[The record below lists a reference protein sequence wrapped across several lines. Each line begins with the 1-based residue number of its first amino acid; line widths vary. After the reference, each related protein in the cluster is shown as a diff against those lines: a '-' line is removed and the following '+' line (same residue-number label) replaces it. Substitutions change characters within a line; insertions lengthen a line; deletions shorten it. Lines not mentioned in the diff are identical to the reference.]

1 MTASITGRWWRRA
14 GAGVL
19 TFAVLEVV
27 LVLADTGPDAVRLAL
42 LVATCVGVL
51 GLVLDTLSEGGPS
64 WVVEV
69 ERPSVREGGDPRLAR
84 YVNLLEGHLS
94 ARSDDSALRD
104 RLAALTDQVLRQ
116 RYAVHR
122 GDPGADALVGPDLAA
137 VLDGPVRR
145 LSPADI
151 DRCLTR
157 IEEL

>member
-1 MTASITGRWWRRA
+1 MTRSIASRWWRRA

-19 TFAVLEVV
+19 TFVVLEVV

-64 WVVEV
+64 WTVEV
-69 ERPSVREGGDPRLAR
+69 ERPSVREGGDPRLSR
-84 YVNLLEGHLS
+84 YVNLIEAHLT
-94 ARSDDSALRD
+94 ARSADGALRD
-104 RLAALTDQVLRQ
+104 RLATLTDQVLRQ
-116 RYAVHR
+116 RYGVHR
-122 GDPGADALVGPDLAA
+122 ADPRGETLVGPDLAA

-151 DRCLTR
+151 DHCLTR